1 MLPQNHITTIK
12 IPQWTQNVLIILALE
27 IVLFLHFVHQYN
39 LCKRIFITKFR
50 TKKQYTAAD

>member
-27 IVLFLHFVHQYN
+27 ILLFLHFVHQYN
-39 LCKRIFITKFR
+39 LCGRILITKFR
-50 TKKQYTAAD
+50 TKKQYTVAD